1 MAFNF
6 DVSILNP
13 LRFFQLSD
21 NVGGGLAEVAG
32 SLFPPVDAENNN
44 YATFNPNYQ
53 TRDFD
58 ADFFA
63 RNIPKYDRQT
73 TYCQPYQQG
82 DTLRVQFLGVAN
94 ATSPIS
100 YNPYSIYIIDL
111 KGNKV
116 YSQFI
121 PIGVAVGS
129 QFLRE
134 AVVPLINIP
143 EGEYFVVLDYKDY
156 PNTILPNLPYTHTYL
171 ISEPIS
177 VKQSHENTLLFEYEN
192 SYNTQGI
199 IFEELSAPFHFRIHS
214 ALTEL
219 NPDSKFTTYE
229 DEPLNLEMLSGTPFR
244 LWTLGIGGNGN
255 PIPQWVADK
264 IERITLCDTLKIDGK
279 LYTRNEGAKLE
290 ANRKQRTPLFSW
302 KIALREKINDNNL
315 YISDYQANKIIVADV
330 VEGAGMIYARDLVTT
345 TTYQIRQFFNGY
357 TGLLQY
363 LNGAFKTANN
373 LGGTFGIDAQSRLVY
388 TPSSTAEATQF
399 ASPSLK
405 ILPYTLEF
413 TTTSTAIDFDI
424 EPSGTTTYA
433 INYNDGT
440 AISYGTISVL
450 TTFTKTYTSTKEKTF
465 FVAVDKSESISA
477 GGPLNY
483 SLGGYLAPETESVIA
498 YPTLTAV
505 GNIFKYCG
513 ASLVSVGFNN
523 DGLPQTA
530 IDSVLKSIYLN
541 DKIVNAT
548 INLQQTPA
556 TPCSDDVA
564 KNIVPYII
572 GRGNIVYL
580 DNQFVPASPVNVVLP
595 VISGT
600 AQPANN
606 LTCSNGTW
614 TGYPT
619 PNFLRKWQQSTNGGL
634 TWNDFSPQQT
644 GVTYAV
650 QTGDVGSQIRC
661 QVTGQ
666 NSQGVATVTANP
678 VTITSALVGSAPYPL
693 TAPSIA
699 GTTLVGST
707 LTLTAGTWGGTT
719 PITLAYQ
726 WLRDGQVI
734 VGATGTTYVTVSADA
749 GMFIQVRE
757 TATNTQSNANVSNAI
772 TPTIAPANVTAPTI
786 SGTTATGSVLTANV
800 GTWSGFPV
808 PSTFTYN
815 WQRSTNGGVS
825 YSNLGVTTSTY
836 TLVVADEGNIVRVQ
850 VTGANGVSPNAT
862 ANSAGTTIPAI
873 PAPTVQRPE
882 NTVAPAI
889 TGTPA
894 IGSMLTCSTGTWN
907 GSPSGYTRQWFRGT
921 TPVGTNSA
929 TYTPVI
935 ADVDSLISC
944 VVTATN
950 AGGNEPATS
959 NSVYAHDA
967 DFYAVVTYAVA
978 NSIALPSARNLQ
990 LFSQLVT
997 GLKAGGFWS
1006 TMDCL
1011 WFMANDSASG
1021 QPFGRINWRNPSV
1034 AYLTPVSSP
1043 TWTANTG
1050 YTFSGANY
1058 IDTNFNPATMGVN
1071 YTLNNAGRY
1080 AFIPAR
1086 TATNNGIVDGNAIAV
1101 NDNAMRIS
1109 ASSTLNTINS
1119 GTTPLAVAQST
1130 NQAYWQSIMRTSS
1143 TVVTLTKD
1151 ITLPTTATSS
1161 LIANSNQW
1169 IGRSGTASPLYSFSG
1184 QSIAFYA
1191 LGASIPVSDI
1201 LAYRNI
1207 IMETFYSL

>member
-13 LRFFQLSD
+13 LRLFQLSD
-21 NVGGGLAEVAG
+21 SNGA
-32 SLFPPVDAENNN
+32 SLQTIN
-44 YATFNPNYQ
+44 YATFDPNYQ
-53 TRDFD
+53 TRPFD
-58 ADFFA
+58 NDFFA
-63 RNIPKYDRQT
+63 RNIPNYDRQT

-82 DTLRVQFLGVAN
+82 DVLRVQFLGLQNDGTNNQYLLDVFNLQGQSVLTA
-94 ATSPIS
+94 SPTQGVTPIGGQ
-100 YNPYSIYIIDL
+100 YITEFSVPL
-111 KGNKV
+111 
-116 YSQFI
+116 
-121 PIGVAVGS
+121 IGVA
-129 QFLRE
+129 
-134 AVVPLINIP
+134 
-143 EGEYFVVLDYKDY
+143 EGEYFVSIRYRKLTGVSG
-156 PNTILPNLPYTHTYL
+156 YTYTYL
-171 ISEPIS
+171 ISEPID

-199 IFEELSAPFHFRIHS
+199 IFEELSAPFHFRVHS

-315 YISDYQANKIIVADV
+315 YISDYQANKIITADV
-330 VEGAGMIYARDLVTT
+330 VEGAGMIYARDLITT

-363 LNGAFKTANN
+363 LNGAFKISSG
-373 LGGTFGIDAQSRLVY
+373 LGGTFGIDANSQLVY
-388 TPSSTAEATQF
+388 TPSSTAEALQF
-399 ASPSLK
+399 ATATLK

-440 AISYGTISVL
+440 AISYGTISVQ
-450 TTFTKTYTSTKEKTF
+450 TNFTKTYASTKEKTF
-465 FVAVDKSESISA
+465 FVAVDNAISIGLNA
-477 GGPLNY
+477 PINY
-483 SLGGYLAPETESVIA
+483 SLGGYLAPQTIGVGGVA
-498 YPTLTAV
+498 TLNEI
-505 GNIFKYCG
+505 GNIFKFCG
-513 ASLVSVGFNN
+513 ATLDPVNFANAN
-523 DGLPQTA
+523 LPQTA

-580 DNQFVPASPVNVVLP
+580 DNQYVPAPPVNLALP
-595 VISGT
+595 TISGT
-600 AQPANN
+600 PQPANN

-619 PNFLRKWQQSTNGGL
+619 PNFQRKWQQSTNGGL

-661 QVTGQ
+661 IVTGQ
-666 NSQGVATVTANP
+666 NSQGVATATANP

-772 TPTIAPANVTAPTI
+772 TPTLAPANVTAPTI

-800 GTWSGFPV
+800 GTWSGFPA

-825 YSNLGVTTSTY
+825 YSNLGVTTQTY
-836 TLVVADEGNIVRVQ
+836 SVVVADEGNIVRVQ

-862 ANSAGTTIPAI
+862 ANSAGTSIPVI
-873 PAPTVQRPE
+873 PVPTVQRPE

-894 IGSMLTCSTGTWN
+894 VGSVLTCSTGTWN
-907 GSPSGYTRQWFRGT
+907 GSPTGFTRQWYRGT

-929 TYTPVI
+929 TYTPVS

-959 NSVYAHDA
+959 NSIYAYDA
-967 DFYAVVTYAVA
+967 DFYAV
-978 NSIALPSARNLQ
+978 IAHAITNGYTLPSTKQLQ
-990 LFSQLVT
+990 LFSTVVT
-997 GLKAGGFWS
+997 SAKSSSQWAVHDIFYC
-1006 TMDCL
+1006 TY
-1011 WFMANDSASG
+1011 NDATSG
-1021 QPFGRINWRNPSV
+1021 EAFARINWRNPSLY
-1034 AYLTPVSSP
+1034 YLNPINAP
-1043 TWTANTG
+1043 TWTANVG
-1050 YTFSGANY
+1050 YTFNGTTQY
-1058 IDTNFNPATMGVN
+1058 LDTGYNPATNGVA
-1071 YTLNNAGRY
+1071 YTLNSAGRY
-1080 AFIPAR
+1080 MWVQRPSTT
-1086 TATNNGIVDGNAIAV
+1086 TATLDGNANL
-1101 NDNAMRIS
+1101 NDNSMRMGS
-1109 ASSTLNTINS
+1109 AATQHTINS
-1119 GTTPLAVAQST
+1119 GSTTPTAVNTLEGGFQC
-1130 NQAYWQSIMRTSS
+1130 IVRTSS
-1143 TVVTLTKD
+1143 TDVYRATELTS
-1151 ITLPTTATSS
+1151 ATSAVNVTS
-1161 LIANSNQW
+1161 TAITSANQW
-1169 IGRSGTASPLYSFSG
+1169 IGRS
-1184 QSIAFYA
+1184 QSSYILANAPIRFYA
-1191 LGASIPVSDI
+1191 MGGAIAVADI
-1201 LAYRNI
+1201 FGFRTLINKLVN
-1207 IMETFYSL
+1207 S

>member
-13 LRFFQLSD
+13 LRLFQLSD
-21 NVGGGLAEVAG
+21 SNGA
-32 SLFPPVDAENNN
+32 SSQTIN
-44 YATFNPNYQ
+44 YATFDANYQ
-53 TRDFD
+53 TRPFD
-58 ADFFA
+58 NDFFA
-63 RNIPKYDRQT
+63 RNIPNYDRQT

-82 DTLRVQFLGVAN
+82 DVLRIQFLGLQNDGTNNQYLLGVVNLEGQSVLTA
-94 ATSPIS
+94 SPTQGVTPIGGQ
-100 YNPYSIYIIDL
+100 YITEFSVPL
-111 KGNKV
+111 
-116 YSQFI
+116 
-121 PIGVAVGS
+121 IGVA
-129 QFLRE
+129 
-134 AVVPLINIP
+134 
-143 EGEYFVVLDYKDY
+143 EGEYFVSIRYRKFSAGS
-156 PNTILPNLPYTHTYL
+156 YTYTYL
-171 ISEPIS
+171 ISEPIDI
-177 VKQSHENTLLFEYEN
+177 KQSHENTLLFEYEN

-199 IFEELSAPFHFRIHS
+199 IFEELSAPFHFRVHS

-330 VEGAGMIYARDLVTT
+330 VEGLGMIYARDLVTT

-363 LNGAFKTANN
+363 LNGAFKISSG
-373 LGGTFGIDAQSRLVY
+373 LGGTFGIDIENRLVY

-399 ASPSLK
+399 ATPTLK
-405 ILPYTLEF
+405 ILPYTLEI
-413 TTTSTAIDFDI
+413 TTSANAVQVYV
-424 EPSGTTTYA
+424 EAVLSGTTTYA
-433 INYNDGT
+433 VNYNDNS
-440 AISYGTISVL
+440 AIIYGT
-450 TTFTKTYTSTKEKTF
+450 TTTIYNPTYTYSNTKQKTIF
-465 FVAVDKSESISA
+465 IAVDDAFNVSNIANIIHSYSGYFPPSIV
-477 GGPLNY
+477 NN
-483 SLGGYLAPETESVIA
+483 IA
-498 YPTLTAV
+498 FGTLTEV
-505 GNIFKYCG
+505 GNIFKFCG
-513 ASLVSVGFNN
+513 ASLVNVSFANSN
-523 DGLPQTA
+523 LPQTA

-541 DKIVNAT
+541 EKIVNAT

-580 DNQFVPASPVNVVLP
+580 DNQFVPASPVNIGLP

-619 PNFLRKWQQSTNGGL
+619 PNFQRKWQQSTNGGL

-661 QVTGQ
+661 IVTGQ
-666 NSQGVATVTANP
+666 NSQGVATATANP

-734 VGATGTTYVTVSADA
+734 SGATGTTYVTVSADA

-757 TATNTQSNANVSNAI
+757 TATNTQSNSNVSNAI
-772 TPTIAPANVTAPTI
+772 TPTFAPANVSVPTI

-800 GTWSGFPV
+800 GTWSGFPA

-825 YSNLGVTTSTY
+825 YSNLGVTTQTY
-836 TLVVADEGNIVRVQ
+836 TVVSGDEGNILRVQ

-862 ANSAGTTIPAI
+862 ANSAGTSIPTSAI
-873 PAPTVQRPE
+873 QRPE

-894 IGSMLTCSTGTWN
+894 VGNVLTCSTGTWN
-907 GSPSGYTRQWFRGT
+907 GSPSGYTRQWYRGT

-935 ADVDSLISC
+935 GDVDALISC

-978 NSIALPSARNLQ
+978 NSIALPSDRNLQ

-997 GLKAGGFWS
+997 GLKASGFWT

-1021 QPFGRINWRNPSV
+1021 QPFGRINWKNPAT

-1043 TWTANTG
+1043 TWSVNTG

-1086 TATNNGIVDGNAIAV
+1086 TATNNGIVDGNAVAV

-1130 NQAYWQSIMRTSS
+1130 NQAYWQSIVRTSS
-1143 TVVTLTKD
+1143 TAVTITKD
-1151 ITLPTTATSS
+1151 LTLSTTATSS
-1161 LIANSNQW
+1161 SVASSNQW
-1169 IGRSGTASPLYSFSG
+1169 IGRTGTTSPLYAING
-1184 QSIAFYA
+1184 QQIAFYA
-1191 LGASIPVSDI
+1191 MGAGIANADI
-1201 LAYRNI
+1201 LSYRNL
-1207 IMETFYSL
+1207 IMETFYAL

>member
-13 LRFFQLSD
+13 LRLFQLSD
-21 NVGGGLAEVAG
+21 SNGA
-32 SLFPPVDAENNN
+32 SSQTIN
-44 YATFNPNYQ
+44 YATFDANYQ
-53 TRDFD
+53 TRPFD
-58 ADFFA
+58 KDFFA
-63 RNIPKYDRQT
+63 RNIPNYDRQT

-82 DTLRVQFLGVAN
+82 DVLRLQFLGLQN
-94 ATSPIS
+94 DNTNNQYLLDILNTSGQSVLTASPTQGVTPIGGQ
-100 YNPYSIYIIDL
+100 YITEFSVPL
-111 KGNKV
+111 
-116 YSQFI
+116 
-121 PIGVAVGS
+121 IGVA
-129 QFLRE
+129 
-134 AVVPLINIP
+134 
-143 EGEYFVVLDYKDY
+143 EGEYFVSIRYRKFLAGS
-156 PNTILPNLPYTHTYL
+156 YTYTYL
-171 ISEPIS
+171 ISEPIN

-199 IFEELSAPFHFRIHS
+199 IFEQLSAPFHFRVHS

-315 YISDYQANKIIVADV
+315 YISDYQANKIITADV
-330 VEGAGMIYARDLVTT
+330 VEGVGMIYVRDLVTT

-363 LNGAFKTANN
+363 LNGAFKISSG
-373 LGGTFGIDAQSRLVY
+373 LGGTFGIDIEKRLVY

-399 ASPSLK
+399 ATPTLK
-405 ILPYTLEF
+405 ILPYTLEI

-477 GGPLNY
+477 GAPLNY
-483 SLGGYLAPETESVIA
+483 SLGGYLAPETVGVIA
-498 YPTLTAV
+498 YQTLTSV
-505 GNIFKYCG
+505 GNIFKFCTG
-513 ASLVSVGFNN
+513 AFVGGVGFSNC
-523 DGLPQTA
+523 GLPQTA

-541 DKIVNAT
+541 EKIVNAT

-580 DNQFVPASPVNVVLP
+580 DNQYVPASPVNIGLP
-595 VISGT
+595 TISGT

-619 PNFLRKWQQSTNGGL
+619 PNFLRKWQQSTNGGV

-644 GVTYAV
+644 GITYAV

-661 QVTGQ
+661 IVTGQ
-666 NSQGVATVTANP
+666 NSQGVANATANP

-707 LTLTAGTWGGTT
+707 LTLTAGTWGGTL

-734 VGATGTTYVTVSADA
+734 SGATGTTYVTVSADA

-757 TATNTQSNANVSNAI
+757 TATNTQSNSNVSNAI
-772 TPTIAPANVTAPTI
+772 TPTLAPANVTAPTI
-786 SGTTATGSVLTANV
+786 SGTTATGNTLTANV
-800 GTWSGFPV
+800 GTWSGFPA

-825 YSNLGVTTSTY
+825 YSNLGVTTLTY
-836 TLVVADEGNIVRVQ
+836 TLVSGDEGNIVRVQ

-862 ANSAGTTIPAI
+862 ANSGGVTIPT
-873 PAPTVQRPE
+873 PTVQRPE

-894 IGSMLTCSTGTWN
+894 VGSVLTCSTGTWN
-907 GSPSGYTRQWFRGT
+907 GSPTSYSYQWFRGT

-935 ADVDSLISC
+935 GDVDSLISC

-997 GLKAGGFWS
+997 GLKAGGFWT

-1043 TWTANTG
+1043 TWSVNTG

-1071 YTLNNAGRY
+1071 YTLNDAGRY

-1086 TATNNGIVDGNAIAV
+1086 TATNNGIVDGNAVAV

-1119 GTTPLAVAQST
+1119 GTTPLAAAQIT
-1130 NQAYWQSIMRTSS
+1130 NQAYWQSITRTS
-1143 TVVTLTKD
+1143 TTAVNITKD
-1151 ITLPTTATSS
+1151 LVLSTTATSTS
-1161 LIANSNQW
+1161 VASSNQW
-1169 IGRSGTASPLYSFSG
+1169 IGRTGTTSPLYAING
-1184 QSIAFYA
+1184 QQIAFYA
-1191 LGASIPVSDI
+1191 MGAGIPNADI
-1201 LAYRNI
+1201 LSYRNL